1 MNKDLLSHL
10 AKFLTYDDCFKFST
24 VSKEWNLGMQYQKSK
39 AVKKAVKD
47 MQLLHACQNICPCLL
62 KALLNQ
68 NDFILFPNKLDHIA
82 CQYDNKKSAP
92 QWFLELLHN

>member
-1 MNKDLLSHL
+1 
-10 AKFLTYDDCFKFST
+10 
-24 VSKEWNLGMQYQKSK
+24 
-39 AVKKAVKD
+39 